1 MGPNHHKIKI
11 KMTVTLALVLAAI
24 APDAAS
30 ARLDLNPTQSRTT
43 PSQPT
48 VQIVRVSAPEAFDW
62 GDAGIGAAG
71 TLGLSTLAIGSALV
85 IAARRDRMLDTPDPG
100 NHATPHQR
108 TAGDPSRGSRS
119 KPASLSD
126 QQEAVK

>member
-1 MGPNHHKIKI
+1 MGLHHHKIK
-11 KMTVTLALVLAAI
+11 TTLTLALALGAL

-30 ARLDLNPTQSRTT
+30 ARLDLNPTPARTT
-43 PSQPT
+43 QPQPA
-48 VQIVRVSAPEAFDW
+48 VQIVRVSAPQAFDW

-71 TLGLSTLAIGSALV
+71 ALGLSTLAIGSALV
-85 IAARRDRMLDTPDPG
+85 IAARRHRTPGTPDPG

-108 TAGDPSRGSRS
+108 TAGDGSRGSRS
-119 KPASLSD
+119 RSRSVSD